1 MQEMQYRAPDGE
13 HEGWLE
19 PAEHKGWFEPGHR
32 HAPQTKQGAVVTSTM
47 PLPRSEPL
55 VAHQDQP
62 QPRSAPAHHTDQ
74 RPTVTQRHTERLHR
88 RYAEILQEVRI
99 AQCGIQ
105 ILFASLLTLGVTP
118 KFAQPTAFQQWTY
131 CAALGCA
138 LGAAGTL
145 LAPAALHRLVRG
157 DHARDALVDS
167 ANRCLIAGMAFL
179 ALALSTA
186 MTLIMDMAIG
196 AIPALISGA
205 AALFWFLLLWL
216 LGPMHI
222 RRRIRPLRP
231 KGVHPAATSV
241 PARPAAPEAR

>member
-32 HAPQTKQGAVVTSTM
+32 HAHQAKQGAVVASTM
-47 PLPRSEPL
+47 PLPRPAPP
-55 VAHQDQP
+55 VAHQGP
-62 QPRSAPAHHTDQ
+62 PPPGSAPAHHTDQ

-167 ANRCLIAGMAFL
+167 ANRCLVAGMAFL

-196 AIPALISGA
+196 GVPALISGA

-222 RRRIRPLRP
+222 RRRIRPVRP
-231 KGVHPAATSV
+231 KGVHTGATAV
-241 PARPAAPEAR
+241 PDGPVAPEAR

>member
-1 MQEMQYRAPDGE
+1 M
-13 HEGWLE
+13 
-19 PAEHKGWFEPGHR
+19 
-32 HAPQTKQGAVVTSTM
+32 
-47 PLPRSEPL
+47 
-55 VAHQDQP
+55 
-62 QPRSAPAHHTDQ
+62 
-74 RPTVTQRHTERLHR
+74 
-88 RYAEILQEVRI
+88 
-99 AQCGIQ
+99 
-105 ILFASLLTLGVTP
+105 TP

-131 CAALGCA
+131 CAA

-167 ANRCLIAGMAFL
+167 AHRCLTAGMALLALAGMAFL

-205 AALFWFLLLWL
+205 AALFWSLLLWL

-222 RRRIRPLRP
+222 RRRIRPVRP
-231 KGVHPAATSV
+231 KGVHTAATSV
-241 PARPAAPEAR
+241 PSGPAAPEAR